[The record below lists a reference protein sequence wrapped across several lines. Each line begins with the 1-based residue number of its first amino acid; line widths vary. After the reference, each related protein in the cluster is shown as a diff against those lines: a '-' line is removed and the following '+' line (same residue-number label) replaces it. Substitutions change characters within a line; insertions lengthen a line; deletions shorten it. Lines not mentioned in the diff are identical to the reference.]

1 LTFPLAVGN
10 SGGKIG
16 QVDRRDKV
24 IIINSQL
31 KVWPLHFVNRD
42 AGVKNG
48 GYKKK
53 I

>member
-1 LTFPLAVGN
+1 LPTLNAWLTFPLAVGN

-31 KVWPLHFVNRD
+31 KVWPSYFD
-42 AGVKNG
+42 KPQ
-48 GYKKK
+48 
-53 I
+53 